1 MKAITYPLG
10 GYALIQKI
18 EKSYGLFSH
27 IFQGIGGRTKDFI
40 PIILLHVYNKLSH
53 SVSVSKIHETYP
65 TELFEKLGMKSIAKE
80 RSLFRGLERIGKYF
94 PIILGRYQ
102 DFLTTHG
109 LADDKQII
117 DFSSSYFEGVKSQ
130 LGKLGYSRDKRP
142 GKLQFTYGIST
153 GLNGIPTALTIQK
166 GNVQD
171 KTHMKYMLQI
181 IKKVIPEGSLL
192 IFDAG
197 ANTKGNKK
205 SILDM
210 HNHYLTL
217 KPKKVGPYKKLI
229 EYFKRNE
236 EKVKHCKIKGR
247 NYYSLS
253 VMKKGEYQYIYFS
266 PELFQIHL
274 SAKDKKFLK
283 SKQKG
288 NKILKTRKINQFP
301 SDKGWV
307 KLVPMLQQTLEE
319 IENPYLKGI
328 EGFFILDSSLDQDP
342 QSILR
347 LYKQRDKAEKFFRN
361 LKEGIELRPIRHWND
376 DAIKGI
382 FFICFL
388 ANLVIYLTESKG
400 KNHAP
405 EKRSNVK
412 CLKKSLINL
421 SLTVVYPESGF
432 KFTILSNV
440 SEKILQL
447 LGDYVWEFEDK
458 SLHLRW

>member
-1 MKAITYPLG
+1 M
-10 GYALIQKI
+10 
-18 EKSYGLFSH
+18 
-27 IFQGIGGRTKDFI
+27 KDFI

-53 SVSVSKIHETYP
+53 SVSVSKILETYP
-65 TELFEKLGMKSIAKE
+65 TELFENLGMKSIAKE

-102 DFLTTHG
+102 DFLIAHG
-109 LADDKQII
+109 LADDKQVI
-117 DFSSSYFEGVKSQ
+117 DFSSSYFEGVKPQ

-142 GKLQFTYGIST
+142 DKLQFTYGIST

-171 KTHMKYMLQI
+171 KTHMKYMLKI

-205 SILDM
+205 TIVDM
-210 HNHYLTL
+210 NNFYLTL
-217 KPKKVGPYKKLI
+217 KPKKVGPYKKFI
-229 EYFKRNE
+229 KYFQRNE
-236 EKVKHCKIKGR
+236 EKVKHCEINGR

-253 VMKKGEYQYIYFS
+253 VLKKSEYHYIYFS
-266 PELFQIHL
+266 PELFEIHL
-274 SAKDKKFLK
+274 AAKNKKFLK
-283 SKQKG
+283 SKKKG
-288 NKILKTRKINQFP
+288 NEMLKKRKFLQLP

-319 IENPYLKGI
+319 IDNPYLKGI
-328 EGFFILDSSLDQDP
+328 EGFFILESSLDQDP
-342 QSILR
+342 EKILR

-361 LKEGIELRPIRHWND
+361 LKEGVELRPIRHWNN
-376 DAIKGI
+376 DAIMGI

-388 ANLVIYLTESKG
+388 ANLIIYLTELKG
-400 KNHAP
+400 ENHAP

-412 CLKKSLINL
+412 CLKKSLISL
-421 SLTVVYPESGF
+421 SLTVAYPESGF
-432 KFTILSNV
+432 KFTVLSNV